1 MNRFVLL
8 ITAAVSLWLP
18 LSLQAQEEGEA
29 ADKTVNMY
37 VDLKPAFVV
46 NYGGVGK
53 LRYLKTSITLRI
65 DGRGQSGLRK
75 HMPYIRHTLVMLL
88 TRASDEDMSSMEG
101 KEMLRQNALAAVQGV
116 LEAEEGQHFITDLL
130 FSSFIV
136 QR

>member
-1 MNRFVLL
+1 MHRFVLL
-8 ITAAVSLWLP
+8 MAAFISLWLP
-18 LSLQAQEEGEA
+18 LSIQAQEEEGA
-29 ADKTVNMY
+29 GQTVNMY

-65 DGRGQSGLRK
+65 DGRGQSSLRK

-88 TRASDEDMSSMEG
+88 TRASDEDMTSMEG
-101 KEMLRQNALAAVQGV
+101 KEMLRQSALAAVQEV
-116 LEAEEGQHFITDLL
+116 LVAEEGEHFITDLL
-130 FSSFIV
+130 FSAFIV